1 MTSASGG
8 RRSIQLSYGRE
19 AVKSGERAAYA
30 RRAMDLSVVFLGT
43 GGSVPSARRATACVL
58 IRAGGA
64 RVLVD
69 CGEGAQRQMINSTGL
84 VQVDDIYITHFH
96 ADHYLGLPGLL
107 KTYDLMER
115 QAPLPDRRARRAA
128 RTVRGAAAGSSAG
141 SATRSSWSS
150 SSRGRGSST
159 TASRCAPSTVEH
171 RMKAL
176 GYAYVEP
183 ERPGRF
189 DVDAARGLG
198 IADDRDF
205 GRLQRGETIA
215 VDGSEVRP
223 EQVMGEPRAGRKVVV
238 TGDTAPCEMTASPP
252 TPPQLLVHDGTFAV
266 EESARAAETG
276 HSTARDA
283 AQLAADAEVGML
295 AIVHVSSR
303 YNVSAVLAEARDAFP
318 NTRRPARLRPRRDPV
333 PGARRAG
340 ADPGRRA
347 AATRAPGRAGAH
359 RRARQSP
366 RFAASTLHRGRR
378 TPLLRWRGKPL

>member
-1 MTSASGG
+1 
-8 RRSIQLSYGRE
+8 
-19 AVKSGERAAYA
+19 
-30 RRAMDLSVVFLGT
+30 MDLSVVFLGT

-64 RVLVD
+64 RILVD

-84 VQVDDIYITHFH
+84 VQVDDIFITHFH

-115 QAPLPDRRARRAA
+115 QAPLRIVGPVGLHGLFDALRRIFGKLRYDVELIELGVGEGIEHDGFEMRAFE
-128 RTVRGAAAGSSAG
+128 
-141 SATRSSWSS
+141 
-150 SSRGRGSST
+150 
-159 TASRCAPSTVEH
+159 VEH

-176 GYAYVEP
+176 GYAYVEA

-205 GRLQRGETIA
+205 GRLQRGETVSA
-215 VDGSEVRP
+215 NGSEVRP
-223 EQVMGEPRAGRKVVV
+223 DQVMGDPRPGRKVVI
-238 TGDTAPCEMTASPP
+238 TGDTSPCEMTRIAAHAA
-252 TPPQLLVHDGTFAV
+252 QLLVHDGTFAI

-283 AQLAADAEVGML
+283 ARLAAEAEVGML

-303 YNVSAVLAEARDAFP
+303 YNVSAVLSEARDAFP
-318 NTRRPARLRPRRDPV
+318 NTVAPRDFDLVEIPFPERGDPELIQE
-333 PGARRAG
+333 GARQRPEPLAEPAPAG
-340 ADPGRRA
+340 D
-347 AATRAPGRAGAH
+347 
-359 RRARQSP
+359 
-366 RFAASTLHRGRR
+366 
-378 TPLLRWRGKPL
+378 